1 MPCPLKPNHDF
12 RNALQRPIQL
22 SVADCN
28 CFTHTHQFG
37 DKMKTNLVLFAAL
50 LSLSGTIRYL
60 PAHQP
65 PAPLVSDV
73 ESTAKAELLA
83 IHKDARRAHFEHDVD
98 AILAGT
104 SESSTSVRDGKVQVR
119 SRDDVRKQFA
129 QYFQGTQFSTWD
141 DLEPPIIQVSP
152 DGKMGWMIVR
162 VRIAYTKTDAS
173 GAQSKEDTVMAWMSV
188 YEKRDGKWLHVANAS
203 TTAP

>member
-1 MPCPLKPNHDF
+1 
-12 RNALQRPIQL
+12 
-22 SVADCN
+22 
-28 CFTHTHQFG
+28 
-37 DKMKTNLVLFAAL
+37 MKTKIVLVAAL
-50 LSLSGTIRYL
+50 FGLSGSPRYL

-65 PAPLVSDV
+65 ASVPAFDI
-73 ESTAKAELLA
+73 ESKAEAELLA

-104 SESSTSVRDGKVQVR
+104 SESFTSVRDGEIQVQ
-119 SRDDVRKQFA
+119 SRADVRKQFT
-129 QYFQGTQFSTWD
+129 QYFQGTQFIAWD
-141 DLEPPIIQVSP
+141 DLEPPIIHVSP
-152 DGKMGWMIVR
+152 DGKIGWMIVR

-188 YEKRDGKWLHVANAS
+188 YEKHGGKWLHVANAS